1 MYYYKYAFCYL
12 IIINIVAVIITV
24 YDKVC
29 AIQKFSR
36 ISEKFLLFVSALG
49 GSVAMMSTML
59 IIRHK
64 TKHHKFMYGI
74 PVIIIIQLSL
84 LAVLSEYI

>member
-1 MYYYKYAFCYL
+1 MIRSWSMPAAERIFPSFPVL
-12 IIINIVAVIITV
+12 DAGTGG
-24 YDKVC
+24 
-29 AIQKFSR
+29 SR
-36 ISEKFLLFVSALG
+36 GGSGGGGGGSCFVSALG

-84 LAVLSEYI
+84 IAVLSEYI